1 MPEETVWTGTS
12 SQLKNLPAFVL
23 CLLVIPIPWAI
34 WRWLDVKSRIFR
46 LTSERLLIESGVLN
60 KTTETLEL
68 YRVRD
73 LQVSQPFLLRLFGLQ
88 NLTLLTSDTS
98 TPQIVVDYVPV
109 ELGLADKFREQV
121 EACRQKKRVREIDIA
136 DA

>member
-1 MPEETVWTGTS
+1 MAEETVWTGTS
-12 SQLKNLPAFVL
+12 SQLKNLGPFVL

-34 WRWLDVKSRIFR
+34 WRWLDVKSRVFR

-98 TPQIVVDYVPV
+98 TPQIVVDYVPAG
-109 ELGLADKFREQV
+109 LGLADKFREQV

>member
-12 SQLKNLPAFVL
+12 SQLKNLGPFVL
-23 CLLVIPIPWAI
+23 CLLVIPIPWAV
-34 WRWLDVKSRIFR
+34 WRWLDVKSRVFR
-46 LTSERLLIESGVLN
+46 LTSERLLIESGVFN

-73 LQVSQPFLLRLFGLQ
+73 LQVTQPFLLRLFGLQ
-88 NLTLLTSDTS
+88 KLTLLTSDTS
-98 TPQIVVDYVPV
+98 TPQIVVDYVPT

-121 EACRQKKRVREIDIA
+121 EACRQKKRVREVDIA